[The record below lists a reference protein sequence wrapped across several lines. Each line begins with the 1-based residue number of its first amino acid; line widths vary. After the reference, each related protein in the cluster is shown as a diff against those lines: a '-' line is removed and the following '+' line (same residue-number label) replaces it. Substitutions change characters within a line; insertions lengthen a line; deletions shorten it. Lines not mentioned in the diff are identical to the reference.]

1 MIRSFVEDLIR
12 PLSGSLGKKLRFWYY
27 KKRLGACGK
36 NVFIDTG
43 VFFLN
48 SKDIM
53 LGDNCWIDKNC
64 VLIAGALQKTNVSL
78 KLSPTYDQSP
88 TPGKLIIGNNAH
100 IGIGTVIQAH
110 GGVSVGNYF
119 TTSAQ
124 CRIFSLSNDPY
135 KCRKGTVGE
144 ANDIHYVMTPV
155 VIEDNVWLGL
165 NVSVIGSHIQSDVFV
180 QPNSIVTGALPANS
194 VAAGSPAKKNRSR
207 FNS

>member
-27 KKRLGACGK
+27 KKRLGACGE

-64 VLIAGALQKTNVSL
+64 VLIAGALQKTNVIEKFSQ
-78 KLSPTYDQSP
+78 SYDQP
-88 TPGKLIIGNNAH
+88 PLPGKLCIGHNAH

-119 TTSAQ
+119 TTSAH

-144 ANDIHYVMTPV
+144 ANDIHYVLTPV
-155 VIEDNVWLGL
+155 VIENNVWLGL

-180 QPNSIVTGALPANS
+180 QPHSIVTGTIPGNS
-194 VAAGSPAKKNRSR
+194 VAAGSPAKKIRSR
-207 FNS
+207 FS